1 VPPHSHSGR
10 PPPSLWQ
17 RVFNLLYPS
26 DTRKS
31 CRHTL
36 TCIATMPALSV
47 YPAQAFIESRG
58 VPAPTNSGTTGNT
71 NAVPVS
77 LVTVTATRL

>member
-1 VPPHSHSGR
+1 
-10 PPPSLWQ
+10 
-17 RVFNLLYPS
+17 
-26 DTRKS
+26 
-31 CRHTL
+31 
-36 TCIATMPALSV
+36 MPALSA